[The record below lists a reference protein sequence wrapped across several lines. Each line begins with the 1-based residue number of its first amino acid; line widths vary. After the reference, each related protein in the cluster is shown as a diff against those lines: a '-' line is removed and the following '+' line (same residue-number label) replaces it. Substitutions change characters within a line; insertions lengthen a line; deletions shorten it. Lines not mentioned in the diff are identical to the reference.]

1 MSEQL
6 GFYFQ
11 QDRCIGCFTCQV
23 ACKDKNNL
31 EVGQRF
37 RKVHEFAGGG
47 FTATNKGFVN
57 DVYAYWLSMSCN
69 HCQEPS
75 CVKNCPTGALQ
86 KRADDGVVF
95 IDQQKCVGCRY
106 CLMSCPYGA
115 PQYNPKI
122 GKTGKCDMCKDLLA
136 KGEKPICVTS
146 CPTRVLDF
154 GNFGTAVLLYLTVA
168 KGGSTRSLIGYIA
181 SLCGALTL
189 ISMSFI
195 YTNTSYHAWS
205 TVYTHLS
212 FYGTA
217 AVLGA
222 LTFSVIA
229 ATTKPDAG
237 SMFYGKVLAIGATG
251 AALQVFS
258 LAPYLTSL
266 AAGSAPMQ
274 ATAKALYQSS
284 PLLISGQILLA
295 AGAFCFSFLAWKAY
309 AKGGSKASQFIYI
322 ALLSVAAGEL
332 ANRYLFYAT
341 GIHTMMGNF

>member
-57 DVYAYWLSMSCN
+57 DEYAYWLSMSCN

-75 CVKNCPTGALQ
+75 CVKSCPTGALQ

-154 GNFGTAVLLYLTVA
+154 GKLEDLKKQY
-168 KGGSTRSLIGYIA
+168 KGVNQVKG
-181 SLCGALTL
+181 
-189 ISMSFI
+189 MPDP
-195 YTNTSYHAWS
+195 
-205 TVYTHLS
+205 V
-212 FYGTA
+212 
-217 AVLGA
+217 
-222 LTFSVIA
+222 
-229 ATTKPDAG
+229 TKP
-237 SMFYGKVLAIGATG
+237 
-251 AALQVFS
+251 
-258 LAPYLTSL
+258 
-266 AAGSAPMQ
+266 
-274 ATAKALYQSS
+274 
-284 PLLISGQILLA
+284 
-295 AGAFCFSFLAWKAY
+295 AFIITPHRNA
-309 AKGGSKASQFIYI
+309 
-322 ALLSVAAGEL
+322 VMD
-332 ANRYLFYAT
+332 R
-341 GIHTMMGNF
+341 

>member
-1 MSEQL
+1 MGEEWSLVLFTLLAQTSIGIVVTSQL
-6 GFYFQ
+6 VP
-11 QDRCIGCFTCQV
+11 IGDTKT
-23 ACKDKNNL
+23 AKTAL
-31 EVGQRF
+31 LYAVGIMAASLVVSLTHLGDPLGAYRTLSNIGSSWLS
-37 RKVHEFAGGG
+37 REILFAGS
-47 FTATNKGFVN
+47 
-57 DVYAYWLSMSCN
+57 Y
-69 HCQEPS
+69 
-75 CVKNCPTGALQ
+75 
-86 KRADDGVVF
+86 
-95 IDQQKCVGCRY
+95 
-106 CLMSCPYGA
+106 
-115 PQYNPKI
+115 
-122 GKTGKCDMCKDLLA
+122 
-136 KGEKPICVTS
+136 
-146 CPTRVLDF
+146 
-154 GNFGTAVLLYLTVA
+154 FGTAVLLYLTVA